1 MKSIRIEYAKSRKP
15 MVNRTFFRTFLAIVA
30 ISALVACKSEPKS
43 NGETQ
48 VKEEV
53 SQETAALAFNDS
65 KVGYQFQHYI
75 HLKTALVNS
84 DAMEAQSGAKM
95 LMENTEDAAL
105 KELLAKMA
113 ASNEIEDQRIVFS
126 EVTKK
131 ITEIVDA
138 SIATGEV
145 YMQYCPMAF
154 NNEGGYWL
162 STEKEIRNPYFGDR
176 MLTCG
181 KVTEII
187 K

>member
-1 MKSIRIEYAKSRKP
+1 MKSIRIENAKSRKP
-15 MVNRTFFRTFLAIVA
+15 MVNRTFFRTFSAIVSL
-30 ISALVACKSEPKS
+30 SALVACKNEPKS

-53 SQETAALAFNDS
+53 SQEKAALAFNDS
-65 KVGYQFQHYI
+65 KVRNQFQHYI

-84 DAMEAQSGAKM
+84 DAVEAQSGAKM

-105 KELLAKMA
+105 KEMLAKIA
-113 ASNEIEDQRIVFS
+113 ASNEIEDQRVVFS

-138 SIATGEV
+138 SISSGEV

>member
-1 MKSIRIEYAKSRKP
+1 MKSIHIEHAKSRKP
-15 MVNRTFFRTFLAIVA
+15 MVNRTFFRTFSAIVSL
-30 ISALVACKSEPKS
+30 SALVACKNEPKS
-43 NGETQ
+43 NDETQ

-53 SQETAALAFNDS
+53 SQEKAALAFNDS
-65 KVGYQFQHYI
+65 NVGNQFQHYI

-84 DAMEAQSGAKM
+84 DAVEAQSGAKM

-105 KELLAKMA
+105 KEMLAKIS
-113 ASNEIEDQRIVFS
+113 ASNEIEDQRTAFS

-131 ITEIVDA
+131 IAEVVDA
-138 SIATGEV
+138 SISSGEV

-162 STEKEIRNPYFGDR
+162 SSEKEIRNPYFGDR

-181 KVTEII
+181 KVSEII